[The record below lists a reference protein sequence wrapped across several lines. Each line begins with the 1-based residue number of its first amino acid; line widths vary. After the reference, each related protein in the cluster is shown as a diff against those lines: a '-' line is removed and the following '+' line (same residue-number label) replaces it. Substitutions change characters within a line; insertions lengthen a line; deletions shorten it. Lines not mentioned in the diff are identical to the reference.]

1 MRPAAPSSSGME
13 TGESKTKASAIAGEK
28 LPAYDA
34 AFTASVFE
42 NHGGESSI
50 TSLLPSSACPSA
62 PNISMKRRLPIPDR
76 PIAKTS
82 KPVGC
87 DAKSCV
93 GRYGSPQQ
101 YSSELP

>member
-1 MRPAAPSSSGME
+1 M
-13 TGESKTKASAIAGEK
+13 GESKMNASAIAGEK

-34 AFTASVFE
+34 AFTASVLA
-42 NHGGESSI
+42 NHGGESSM
-50 TSLLPSSACPSA
+50 TSFLPSRLRPSA
-62 PNISMKRRLPIPDR
+62 PNICMKRRLPTPER

-82 KPVGC
+82 KPVGR

-101 YSSELP
+101 